1 LLQLAAFVAMTFILT
16 NYFQQALGYS
26 ALSTG
31 LALAPMGIVFLIISA
46 FLAAPLVNRFGV
58 KPSLIL
64 SMVLQTIGYLLLSRI
79 SLTES
84 YVDGLLG
91 PMLLIGFGAAFNF
104 TSTNIAILM
113 GARRGEEGLA
123 SGLINTSRQIGGP
136 IGIVVL
142 LTVATFSTTHITGQM
157 IIPSTAAAMVTG
169 FGYAF
174 LAAALLTGIGIVFAF
189 SIKQEKQQHQA
200 NSGRPHHTKV
210 NL

>member
-1 LLQLAAFVAMTFILT
+1 MALYEEVQFFGANALALIQLATFVAMTFILT

-31 LALAPMGIVFLIISA
+31 LALAPMGVVFLIISA
-46 FLAAPLVNRFGV
+46 FFAAPLVNRFGV

-64 SMVLQTIGYLLLSRI
+64 SMVLQTIGYILLSRI

-84 YVDGLLG
+84 YFEGLLG

-113 GARRGEEGLA
+113 GASKGEEGLA

-136 IGIVVL
+136 IGIVLL
-142 LTVATFSTTHITGQM
+142 LTVATFGTPHITGQ
-157 IIPSTAAAMVTG
+157 IIPSTAAAMITG

-174 LAAALLTGIGIVFAF
+174 LAAALLTGIGIIFAF
-189 SIKQEKQQHQA
+189 SLKQ
-200 NSGRPHHTKV
+200 
-210 NL
+210 